1 MGFFDTLLTAIAPER
16 AVKRVA
22 AQTAIRAINSG
33 YSNYGASLHK
43 KSMRGWMW
51 HGGSPK
57 EDIEDNLR
65 VLRERS
71 RDAYMGVPLATG
83 AIKTMRT
90 NVVCGG
96 LTPTPQIDNAFL
108 GISDEEAQKINEQI
122 AREFALWA
130 NKPTWAVLQNKKT
143 PGVPYDLRVR
153 IIEADRIC
161 SPAFM
166 DILSPTDIN
175 EHHVE
180 KIVQGVE
187 TDADGMVIAYWVCD
201 RHPLASTSVTGLT
214 ASHWTRVEAYG
225 KKTGR
230 QNVLCLM
237 QRERAGQLRGV
248 PLLAP
253 VLESLKQLGRFTD
266 AELTAAVISA
276 MFTVF
281 IKKSDQSDEVPFGE
295 MLPPDVQVDT
305 PDKTSVELAPGAFI
319 DLNPGEEVQ
328 FADPKHPTT
337 GFEAFMNAIV
347 KQMAAALE
355 IPSEVLYK
363 QFSTS
368 YSAARGALN
377 EFWRTTGMHRDWF
390 ADSFCQPVYEAWF
403 REAVC
408 KGRIKAPGFLTNPAV
423 AAAYMNCNWNGPA
436 RTNLNPKDEAEAAQM
451 RVNSGFSTAAQETA
465 QMTGGSYEANMRQ
478 RKAEAALKR
487 EVDEIAGAQVQQQ
500 TAVPQRS
507 GGDPGKSE

>member
-130 NKPTWAVLQNKKT
+130 NKPTCDADRIDNFYMLQQLAFTGFLLNGDSWAVLQNKKT

-225 KKTGR
+225 LELNQKT
-230 QNVLCLM
+230 
-237 QRERAGQLRGV
+237 AIFPLRNGIDF
-248 PLLAP
+248 
-253 VLESLKQLGRFTD
+253 LGFHSYLTD
-266 AELTAAVISA
+266 TGAVIQKLRRDSSKR
-276 MFTVF
+276 MKNK
-281 IKKSDQSDEVPFGE
+281 IK
-295 MLPPDVQVDT
+295 
-305 PDKTSVELAPGAFI
+305 
-319 DLNPGEEVQ
+319 
-328 FADPKHPTT
+328 
-337 GFEAFMNAIV
+337 
-347 KQMAAALE
+347 
-355 IPSEVLYK
+355 Y
-363 QFSTS
+363 
-368 YSAARGALN
+368 
-377 EFWRTTGMHRDWF
+377 W
-390 ADSFCQPVYEAWF
+390 
-403 REAVC
+403 
-408 KGRIKAPGFLTNPAV
+408 
-423 AAAYMNCNWNGPA
+423 
-436 RTNLNPKDEAEAAQM
+436 
-451 RVNSGFSTAAQETA
+451 ETA
-465 QMTGGSYEANMRQ
+465 YPAGEATKQEILRSFDAWDAHAAHGDTYSLRRKYADRLEKLLDCKIPIHRKINSNKLARDRRRARQ
-478 RKAEAALKR
+478 CRCIYKKQHKALSLSVSQNTRPA
-487 EVDEIAGAQVQQQ
+487 EIMPWA
-500 TAVPQRS
+500 
-507 GGDPGKSE
+507 